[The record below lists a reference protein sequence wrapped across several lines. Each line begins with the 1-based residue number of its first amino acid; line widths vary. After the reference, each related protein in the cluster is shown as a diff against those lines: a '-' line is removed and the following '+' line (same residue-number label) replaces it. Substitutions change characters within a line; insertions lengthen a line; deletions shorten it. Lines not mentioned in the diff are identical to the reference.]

1 MNDFKTLSVYASH
14 AQKYDALTNH
24 EVKTDPLLERFISGI
39 PNGGRTLDIGC
50 GPGNS
55 AGIMAANGLKVD
67 AWDLVS
73 EMLQLT
79 QRFPGVSTRRAG
91 YADLDSFD
99 LYDGIW
105 SNFSMLHTPRSAW
118 PLQMKAIKKALCPN
132 GLFHISLK
140 LGIGEKRDKIG
151 RLYSY
156 VTENELNDLLQ
167 AAGLEPKFTAYGRN
181 KGLSGEIA
189 DWIAVQARG

>member
-1 MNDFKTLSVYASH
+1 
-14 AQKYDALTNH
+14 
-24 EVKTDPLLERFISGI
+24 
-39 PNGGRTLDIGC
+39 
-50 GPGNS
+50 
-55 AGIMAANGLKVD
+55 
-67 AWDLVS
+67 
-73 EMLQLT
+73 
-79 QRFPGVSTRRAG
+79 
-91 YADLDSFD
+91 
-99 LYDGIW
+99 
-105 SNFSMLHTPRSAW
+105 
-118 PLQMKAIKKALCPN
+118 MKAIKKALCPN